1 MREPLL
7 TGFAKWA
14 LMNIGKRVR
23 KSSASSPG
31 IGEGPN
37 NQANEKGRVAP
48 TKNDK
53 DIAYIFHGDLEGE
66 VFK

>member
-1 MREPLL
+1 MEEPLL
-7 TGFAKWA
+7 ACFAKGA
-14 LMNIGKRVR
+14 HMNIGKRVR

-53 DIAYIFHGDLEGE
+53 DIADTFHGDLEGE